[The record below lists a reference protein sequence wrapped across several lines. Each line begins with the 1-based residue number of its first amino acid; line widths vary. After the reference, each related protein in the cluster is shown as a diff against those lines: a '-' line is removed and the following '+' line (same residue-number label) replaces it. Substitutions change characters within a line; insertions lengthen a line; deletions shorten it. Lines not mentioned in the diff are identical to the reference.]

1 MMVKVSPVLRLEDA
15 TDPFLCGHKATALAC
30 LFRSGERVPA
40 GIVVTIAAFEGM
52 EENAL
57 RREMALALKELRG
70 PFAVRSSAVAED
82 LHEAS
87 FAGQYNTFLDV
98 PDPNAVFE
106 AVRRCV
112 ASASSALV
120 KAYAKAHNIEMTKP
134 AIAVLIQEMV
144 RGDAAGVAFSVNPRT
159 GDDQVVL
166 SAVRGIGERL
176 VSGEAAADEW
186 TVRDGKAEPVVQ
198 PEYAVDEATVLRI
211 AELVRRVSTKRG
223 APQDIEWAIS
233 GGELY
238 LLQARPITGL
248 PVKPELELPAE
259 GTWTKDNVHCPELMT
274 PFGAD
279 VYLPTLNHATT
290 VVAAEF
296 GLLIEGLCSISVGGE
311 VYSRVVPLGGKERK
325 APPGWVLAVASRIS
339 PLLRARCRAAEEMIS
354 SGNLEGLASRWE
366 REWRPALEAEIGA
379 HLEIELSDL
388 DDLALL
394 TEFDALIDLLR
405 RGQVVH
411 FRLAIPYSV
420 GVAELVLGC
429 REMLG
434 WETGKT
440 LELLSGLSPT
450 SSGSARAM
458 DELASLLKTKP
469 DALDT
474 FRQSDFER
482 LREVDSD
489 IWEVLSRYRSKW
501 GWRPFNYE
509 PGSTTLAERPDL
521 LVRQVLDRMEAA
533 QRDPDL
539 CMLRTSRI
547 LQARSSLKD
556 ERSRMRFET
565 LLENASRVY
574 PLREDNVLFTDNLPA
589 GLIRRVLLEAGCRLS
604 ERGQLSRAEDAA
616 WLREEELK
624 GALTCNEASDL
635 AKRVARR
642 RTEYAWVRAHPGP
655 DTLGR
660 PALEPPVL
668 RGLPEAARRIN
679 NAVAWGLGQELGIRE
694 SANGETVS
702 GLPVCGGKHT
712 GVVRV
717 ILGESEF
724 ERLRP
729 GDVLVCKITTPAW
742 SPLFAIAGAVVT
754 ETGSVLSHAA
764 IVAREHGIPTVIA
777 TGNATRKLRDGD
789 IVTVDGTSGAV
800 IAEKNSALLEI
811 SA

>member
-1 MMVKVSPVLRLEDA
+1 MD
-15 TDPFLCGHKATALAC
+15 
-30 LFRSGERVPA
+30 
-40 GIVVTIAAFEGM
+40 
-52 EENAL
+52 ENAL
-57 RREMALALKELRG
+57 RKEMALALKDLRG
-70 PFAVRSSAVAED
+70 PFAVRSSSLVED

-87 FAGQYNTFLDV
+87 FAGQYMTFLDV
-98 PDPNAVFE
+98 PGPGAVFE

-112 ASASSALV
+112 ASASTTRV
-120 KAYAKAHNIEMTKP
+120 KAYANAHHIEITNVV
-134 AIAVLIQEMV
+134 IAVLIQEMV
-144 RGDAAGVAFSVNPRT
+144 HADAAGVAFSADPRT

-176 VSGEAAADEW
+176 VSAEAAADEW
-186 TVRDGKAEPVVQ
+186 VVSDGKAEPVVQ
-198 PEYAVDEATVLRI
+198 PEYAVDECTVLRI
-211 AELVRRVSTKRG
+211 AELVRRVSMKRG
-223 APQDIEWAIS
+223 SPQDIEWAIS

-259 GTWTKDNVHCPELMT
+259 GRWTKDNVHCPELMT

-290 VVAAEF
+290 VVAPEF
-296 GLLIEGLCSISVGGE
+296 GLLIAGIRSISVGGE

-325 APPGWVLAVASRIS
+325 APPWWLLAVASRLS
-339 PLLRARCRAAEEMIS
+339 PLLRSRCRAAKEAIS
-354 SGNLEGLASRWE
+354 PGNVEGLASRWE
-366 REWRPALEAEIGA
+366 SKWRPALESEIGK

-388 DDLALL
+388 DNLALL
-394 TEFDALIDLLR
+394 TELDALIELLR
-405 RGQVVH
+405 RGEVVH
-411 FRLAIPYSV
+411 FRLAIPYVV

-429 REMLG
+429 RELLG

-450 SSGSARAM
+450 SSGPARAM
-458 DELASLLKTKP
+458 DELASLLSTKA
-469 DALDT
+469 DALDA

-482 LREVDSD
+482 LRAADSN
-489 IWEVLSRYRSKW
+489 IWKVLSRYRSKW

-509 PGSTTLAERPDL
+509 PGSATLAERPEL

-533 QRDPDL
+533 QRHPDL
-539 CMLRTSRI
+539 CMLRTSSV
-547 LQARSSLKD
+547 LQARSNLKD
-556 ERSRMRFET
+556 DRSRMRFET
-565 LLENASRVY
+565 LLENATRVY
-574 PLREDNVLFTDNLPA
+574 PLREDNVLLTDNLPA
-589 GLIRRVLLEAGCRLS
+589 GLIRRVLLEAGRRLS
-604 ERGQLSRAEDAA
+604 ERRQLSRAEDAA
-616 WLREEELK
+616 WLREKELRA
-624 GALTCNEASDL
+624 ALTGNPALDL
-635 AKRVARR
+635 SRRVARR
-642 RTEYAWVRAHPGP
+642 RAEYAWVRAHPGP
-655 DTLGR
+655 ERLGAPAPEP
-660 PALEPPVL
+660 PAL
-668 RGLPEAARRIN
+668 RGFPEAARRIN
-679 NAVAWGLGQELGIRE
+679 KAVAWGLGQELGIRA
-694 SANGETVS
+694 SANEETVS

-754 ETGSVLSHAA
+754 ETGSLLSHAA
-764 IVAREHGIPTVIA
+764 IVAREHRIPTVIA

-789 IVTVDGTSGAV
+789 IATVDGSSGKV
-800 IAEKNSALLEI
+800 IVGKNSALIGI